1 MQETNPHKNTEV
13 DDIVDESLY
22 YKTFFGKSAAYYEKI
37 YKRMLGGESIIFNP
51 YACFLSVFWMAYRK
65 MYVELVVFVLAVGML
80 NNFILLVMGFYP
92 YIWTALLA
100 VIFAGCYANIFYMKK
115 AERTMKRARESY
127 RNTEEQL
134 DYIEHE
140 GGVSFI
146 GPVIVLAVIVIV
158 TIVFIYLVDY
168 IIERFYI

>member
-1 MQETNPHKNTEV
+1 
-13 DDIVDESLY
+13 
-22 YKTFFGKSAAYYEKI
+22 
-37 YKRMLGGESIIFNP
+37 
-51 YACFLSVFWMAYRK
+51 MAYRK

-115 AERTMKRARESY
+115 AERTVKRARESY

-146 GPVIVLAVIVIV
+146 GPAIVLAVIVIV